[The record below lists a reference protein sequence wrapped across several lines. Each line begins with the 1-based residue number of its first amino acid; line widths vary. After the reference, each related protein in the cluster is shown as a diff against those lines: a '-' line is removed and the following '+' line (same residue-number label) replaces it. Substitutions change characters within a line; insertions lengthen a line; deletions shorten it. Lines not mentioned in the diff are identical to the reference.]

1 MFELEGP
8 AVDGRGGHGAT
19 GTTVEERPS
28 STAQCGGNQEPER
41 TRPASA
47 AKTSKSAA
55 SGSNSR
61 RRHAMWL
68 WLPRFHEGDRA
79 LWSALVV
86 LVPTSSLIHD
96 EDPRPVD
103 EFMRDLLPAR
113 NGPLQLLPAK
123 LLW

>member
-1 MFELEGP
+1 MSWQGVELVASVELVTNEAILGEGGERGGAGGGGGPTVVFELEGP

-28 STAQCGGNQEPER
+28 STAQRGGNQEPER

-47 AKTSKSAA
+47 AKTSRSAA

-86 LVPTSSLIHD
+86 
-96 EDPRPVD
+96 
-103 EFMRDLLPAR
+103 
-113 NGPLQLLPAK
+113 
-123 LLW
+123 